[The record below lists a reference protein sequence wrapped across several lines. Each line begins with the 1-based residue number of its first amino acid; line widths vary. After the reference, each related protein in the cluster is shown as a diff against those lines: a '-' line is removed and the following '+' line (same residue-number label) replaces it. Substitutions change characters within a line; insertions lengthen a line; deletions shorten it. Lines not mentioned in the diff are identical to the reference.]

1 MRTRSVGTSKERIRP
16 HDANDAQPDPLDFKM
31 HAGDFKS
38 KGEKETSEMAGDD
51 DVTEMR
57 EIIRRY

>member
-1 MRTRSVGTSKERIRP
+1 
-16 HDANDAQPDPLDFKM
+16 M
-31 HAGDFKS
+31 HAGDFKN

-57 EIIRRY
+57 EFIRRY